1 MSYRNSSGVIK
12 INRHIQIGL
21 YAVLSIAALHIFT
34 EITIDAWA
42 STNTQELQLQ
52 QILPERTS
60 ENFTLKVDIL
70 GVNSATR
77 NSTISITGSQNNPLT
92 SNMTIDLYSKVQ
104 QEFATGGTPIA
115 LTIPVTIN
123 SNLVHEGDEIRVC
136 LTMTDTGKVD
146 CESTVITS
154 YNIEGFPKSVPLEAG
169 GSIGQQIEEIT
180 K

>member
-1 MSYRNSSGVIK
+1 MSHRNSSGANK

-21 YAVLSIAALHIFT
+21 YAVLSIAALLIFT

-42 STNTQELQLQ
+42 STNTQELRQ
-52 QILPERTS
+52 QILPERTP

-77 NSTISITGSQNNPLT
+77 NSTISITDSQNNPLA

-104 QEFATGGTPIA
+104 QEFAAAGTPIA

-123 SNLVHEGDEIRVC
+123 SSLVHEGEEMRVC
-136 LTMTDTGKVD
+136 LTMTDTGKMD

-154 YNIEGFPKSVPLEAG
+154 YNIEGFPKSVALEAG
-169 GSIGQQIEEIT
+169 GSVGQQIEEIT